1 MEAAALILAGI
12 VAGALSG
19 LVGVGGGVVLV
30 PILVLLF
37 GFAQKE
43 AQGTTLAML
52 CIPVGILAA
61 LTYYK
66 AGYINFKAVGWIAA
80 GFLLGSFAGSH
91 MAVKIEGHTISRIF
105 GGILLIIS
113 IKFLFFAK

>member
-1 MEAAALILAGI
+1 MTGAALILAGI

-19 LVGVGGGVVLV
+19 LVGVGGGVILV
-30 PILVLLF
+30 PILVLIF

-52 CIPVGILAA
+52 ALPVGILAA

-91 MAVKIEGHTISRIF
+91 MAVQVSEHAVSKLF
-105 GGILLIIS
+105 GGILLIIA
-113 IKFLFFAK
+113 IKFLFFTK